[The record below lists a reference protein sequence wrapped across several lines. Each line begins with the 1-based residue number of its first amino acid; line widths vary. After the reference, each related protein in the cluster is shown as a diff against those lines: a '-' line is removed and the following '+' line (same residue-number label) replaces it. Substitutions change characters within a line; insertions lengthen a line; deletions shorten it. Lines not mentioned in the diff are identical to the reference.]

1 MAGEN
6 GKSTDDLLQL
16 IGNQWW
22 SVGESHK
29 FNLGQYGVSDTEL
42 PTILQ
47 KLKDEGL
54 DYELNKSS
62 DGKSTLKVYKRSH
75 SSKIKNV
82 KVFIALL
89 LALVSVLLAT
99 YAWIFLMV
107 LVYPLLTVISK
118 LLDNHWLSLEDFG
131 NSYWSFLYGEDN

>member
-16 IGNQWW
+16 IVNQWW

-29 FNLGQYGVSDTEL
+29 FNLGQYDVSDTEL

-47 KLKDEGL
+47 KLKDERL

-75 SSKIKNV
+75 SSTLKSV
-82 KVFIALL
+82 KLFIALL
-89 LALVSVLLAT
+89 LATVSMLLAT
-99 YAWIFLMV
+99 YAWIFLIV
-107 LVYPLLTVISK
+107 LVYPLLTIISK
-118 LLDNHWLSLEDFG
+118 LLNNHWLSLEDFG
-131 NSYWSFLYGEDN
+131 NSYWSFLYGE